1 MALQTQTSMSS
12 TSTATSTAT
21 SSSSTATSTGTSGGN
36 TGFFT
41 PNSSTPLVLA
51 FLGVGLVA
59 AGVILFLGWRRSQ
72 LARIWADNFQSRQS
86 LRKDVDGSPKLWD
99 LWTTKGNTG
108 VGSGVGVGP
117 GYGADAGTGTAHA
130 GGSSSALVQSAAIVD
145 HHQWAKDMAWESVM
159 PISAT
164 PVIRESH
171 NDNDDENNEPAA
183 GDVPSISLM
192 SRLSAFRNRAV
203 NELQS
208 LIHLYRRHPLQIQ
221 AEARRREGDIA
232 GIGSPNAATQTGD
245 VLKGTQPE
253 DMDLKELRGYEGFEV
268 AMAIAMPKPKPEPE
282 PNPRE
287 GDDIAE
293 EGKEIYQYSIGICR
307 VTWEMETL
315 STDTNR

>member
-159 PISAT
+159 VSSSRSLEVFPIGLRAIPSLFSLFQRLRLFARVITIMMMKTMNQLLAT
-164 PVIRESH
+164 SQVSH
-171 NDNDDENNEPAA
+171 
-183 GDVPSISLM
+183 
-192 SRLSAFRNRAV
+192 
-203 NELQS
+203 
-208 LIHLYRRHPLQIQ
+208 
-221 AEARRREGDIA
+221 
-232 GIGSPNAATQTGD
+232 
-245 VLKGTQPE
+245 
-253 DMDLKELRGYEGFEV
+253 
-268 AMAIAMPKPKPEPE
+268 
-282 PNPRE
+282 
-287 GDDIAE
+287 
-293 EGKEIYQYSIGICR
+293 
-307 VTWEMETL
+307 
-315 STDTNR
+315 